1 MSNRLRELLND
12 LDKSK
17 SCDEDLDTT
26 WEVQDVLHYLRTE
39 TDPHRL
45 FIWANLY
52 CEKYDSNW
60 ER

>member
-12 LDKSK
+12 IDKSK
-17 SCDEDLDTT
+17 CCEDVDTT

-39 TDPHRL
+39 QDPHRL
-45 FIWANLY
+45 FIWASLY